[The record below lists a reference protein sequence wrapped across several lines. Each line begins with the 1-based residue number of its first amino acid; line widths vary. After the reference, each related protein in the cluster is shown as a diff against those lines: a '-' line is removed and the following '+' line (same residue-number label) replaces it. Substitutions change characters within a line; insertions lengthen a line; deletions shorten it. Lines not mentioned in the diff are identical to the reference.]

1 MTRVPHRSADPNT
14 CRWQPDFF
22 GFGALFDLLPEGLI
36 VVDASGR
43 ITLSN
48 PAASEMFGYEAG
60 ELAGQSV
67 EMLMPERFRDIH
79 GHHRADFH
87 RDPRMRPMGVD
98 LELRALRKDGVEF
111 PVEISLSPTV
121 VEGELMVTAII
132 RDITERKDFEAQ
144 QARLLEDARAAW
156 AHFEGLLESAPD
168 AVVIVED
175 DGRIAQVNRQ
185 TENLFGYAREEILGR
200 PVEVLMP
207 ERFRDLHDSHRTDY
221 AADPH
226 VRPMGVG
233 LELYGLR
240 KDGVEFPVEI
250 SLSPL
255 QANDRLQVMATIRD
269 ISDRKAV
276 EQELRRAAQALEA
289 RTAEL
294 EAANRELESFAYSVS
309 HDLRAPLRGIDGFSQ
324 ALLEDYADVI
334 DERGRRYLRHVREA
348 AQDMGRLIDVLLQL
362 SRVTRQELHREETDL
377 SAIAIS
383 VAEQLARAEPERR
396 VEWDIECGV
405 VAYVDER
412 LMRVA
417 LENLIG
423 NAWKFTRHRDPA
435 RIRFGWRQAGDGIE
449 YVIEDNGAGF
459 DMAYADKLFGP
470 FQRLHSDAE
479 FEGLGIGLATVQ
491 RIIRRHGGLVSA
503 RGEVDRGASFTF
515 TLADQEE

>member
-1 MTRVPHRSADPNT
+1 MARPETAVMTRVPHRSADPNT

-185 TENLFGYAREEILGR
+185 TENLFGYAR
-200 PVEVLMP
+200 
-207 ERFRDLHDSHRTDY
+207 
-221 AADPH
+221 
-226 VRPMGVG
+226 
-233 LELYGLR
+233 
-240 KDGVEFPVEI
+240 
-250 SLSPL
+250 
-255 QANDRLQVMATIRD
+255 
-269 ISDRKAV
+269 
-276 EQELRRAAQALEA
+276 
-289 RTAEL
+289 
-294 EAANRELESFAYSVS
+294 
-309 HDLRAPLRGIDGFSQ
+309 
-324 ALLEDYADVI
+324 
-334 DERGRRYLRHVREA
+334 
-348 AQDMGRLIDVLLQL
+348 
-362 SRVTRQELHREETDL
+362 
-377 SAIAIS
+377 
-383 VAEQLARAEPERR
+383 
-396 VEWDIECGV
+396 
-405 VAYVDER
+405 
-412 LMRVA
+412 
-417 LENLIG
+417 
-423 NAWKFTRHRDPA
+423 
-435 RIRFGWRQAGDGIE
+435 
-449 YVIEDNGAGF
+449 
-459 DMAYADKLFGP
+459 
-470 FQRLHSDAE
+470 
-479 FEGLGIGLATVQ
+479 
-491 RIIRRHGGLVSA
+491 
-503 RGEVDRGASFTF
+503 
-515 TLADQEE
+515 